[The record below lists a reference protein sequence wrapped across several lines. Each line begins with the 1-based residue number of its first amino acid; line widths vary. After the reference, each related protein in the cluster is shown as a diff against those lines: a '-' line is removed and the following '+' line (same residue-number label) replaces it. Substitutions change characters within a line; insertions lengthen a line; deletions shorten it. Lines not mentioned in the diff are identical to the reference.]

1 MVVSVFSISRLL
13 SEVFGSDLDICNLPV
28 ETKDCR
34 QKTSVVSPH
43 LSPLSCRIPPV
54 VSVVPVAINT
64 RHRYGRSLPDALFL
78 ARVDL
83 MGSSLGSA
91 AQKDSGQRLAFA
103 NSVFEDLC
111 IQSVKQSS

>member
-13 SEVFGSDLDICNLPV
+13 SEVFGSDLYICNLPV

-43 LSPLSCRIPPV
+43 LSPLACRIPPV

-64 RHRYGRSLPDALFL
+64 RHQYGRSLPDALFL